1 MAAKNWI
8 REEGLYQRLHDK
20 KVELLLQF
28 RYEKDS
34 LYLVTGI
41 SQLEFTM
48 DKRDENSWDLLVPQI
63 LKALKI
69 SFDKNV

>member
-1 MAAKNWI
+1 MKRIVYIWSQ
-8 REEGLYQRLHDK
+8 G
-20 KVELLLQF
+20 F
-28 RYEKDS
+28 
-34 LYLVTGI
+34 
-41 SQLEFTM
+41 QLEFTM